1 MTTQELET
9 RHWLN
14 RAFYADKK
22 AKALDMLVRQCRER
36 AEGLS
41 RCSEGNDKGRSDS
54 AENGTE
60 NALMKLAE
68 MERKADEQ
76 KAEAVNASAEIQ
88 EAISALH
95 DDDLEAVLIH
105 RYLLFETIEQAA
117 TSIGYD
123 SRTIKRKT
131 KQAIEKMSQNVLECP
146 PDDVIE

>member
-41 RCSEGNDKGRSDS
+41 RCSVGNDKGKSDS

-76 KAEAVNASAEIQ
+76 KVEAVETTLPPPNYSLFINTYLVV
-88 EAISALH
+88 I
-95 DDDLEAVLIH
+95 
-105 RYLLFETIEQAA
+105 RYEQILSFPET
-117 TSIGYD
+117 T
-123 SRTIKRKT
+123 
-131 KQAIEKMSQNVLECP
+131 CP
-146 PDDVIE
+146 NKA

>member
-22 AKALDMLVRQCRER
+22 AKALEMLVRQCRER

-54 AENGTE
+54 TENGTE

-76 KAEAVNASAEIQ
+76 KAEAVNVSAEIQ
-88 EAISALH
+88 GTISKLH

-105 RYLLFETIEQAA
+105 RYILFHTIEQTAEMMNYHPNTVKSKVKKA
-117 TSIGYD
+117 VQKLCT
-123 SRTIKRKT
+123 
-131 KQAIEKMSQNVLECP
+131 EMS
-146 PDDVIE
+146 

>member
-54 AENGTE
+54 SENGTE

-105 RYLLFETIEQAA
+105 RYILFHTIEQTAEIMNYHPNTVKSKVKKA
-117 TSIGYD
+117 VQKLCT
-123 SRTIKRKT
+123 
-131 KQAIEKMSQNVLECP
+131 EMS
-146 PDDVIE
+146 

>member
-22 AKALDMLVRQCRER
+22 AKALEMLVRQCRER

-68 MERKADEQ
+68 MERKVDEQ
-76 KAEAVNASAEIQ
+76 MAEAVNASAEIQ
-88 EAISALH
+88 EAIERLN
-95 DDDLEAVLIH
+95 DFDLEAVMIH
-105 RYLLFETIEQAA
+105 RYLLFHTDKETAEIMN
-117 TSIGYD
+117 YD
-123 SRTIKRKT
+123 ERTIRRKR
-131 KQAIEKMSQNVLECP
+131 EKALKKLSGCALECP
-146 PDDVIE
+146 VDNVV

>member
-22 AKALDMLVRQCRER
+22 AKALEMLVRQCIER

-76 KAEAVNASAEIQ
+76 KAEAVNVSAEIQ
-88 EAISALH
+88 GTISKLH

-105 RYLLFETIEQAA
+105 RYILFHTIEQTAEMMNYHPNTVKSKVKKA
-117 TSIGYD
+117 VQKLCT
-123 SRTIKRKT
+123 
-131 KQAIEKMSQNVLECP
+131 EMS
-146 PDDVIE
+146 

>member
-22 AKALDMLVRQCRER
+22 AKALEMLVRQCRER

-76 KAEAVNASAEIQ
+76 KAEAVNVSAEIQ
-88 EAISALH
+88 GTISKLH

-105 RYLLFETIEQAA
+105 RYILFHTIEQTAEIMNYHPNTVKSKVKKA
-117 TSIGYD
+117 VQKLCT
-123 SRTIKRKT
+123 
-131 KQAIEKMSQNVLECP
+131 EMS
-146 PDDVIE
+146 

>member
-1 MTTQELET
+1 MTETELTT

-22 AKALDMLVRQCRER
+22 AKALEMLVRQCRER

-41 RCSEGNDKGRSDS
+41 RCSEGNDKGRSDG

-68 MERKADEQ
+68 MERKADAQ
-76 KAEAVNASAEIQ
+76 RVEAVNVSAEIQ
-88 EAISALH
+88 SIISGLH

-105 RYLLFETIEQAA
+105 RYLLFETVEQTAE
-117 TSIGYD
+117 SIGYD
-123 SRTIKRKT
+123 PRTVMRKIKK
-131 KQAIEKMSQNVLECP
+131 AIEKLSPN
-146 PDDVIE
+146 VIECHPVDVV

>member
-1 MTTQELET
+1 MTETELTT

-22 AKALDMLVRQCRER
+22 AKALEMLVRQCRER

-41 RCSEGNDKGRSDS
+41 RCSEGNDKGRSDG

-68 MERKADEQ
+68 MERKADAQ
-76 KAEAVNASAEIQ
+76 RIEAVNVSAEIQ
-88 EAISALH
+88 TIISGLH

-105 RYLLFETIEQAA
+105 RYILFHTIEQTAEIMSYHPN
-117 TSIGYD
+117 TVKS
-123 SRTIKRKT
+123 KVK
-131 KQAIEKMSQNVLECP
+131 KAIQKLCTEMS
-146 PDDVIE
+146 

>member
-22 AKALDMLVRQCRER
+22 AKALEMLVRQCRER

-88 EAISALH
+88 ETISKLH

-105 RYLLFETIEQAA
+105 RYILFHTIEQTAEIMNYHPNTVKSKVKKA
-117 TSIGYD
+117 VQKLCT
-123 SRTIKRKT
+123 
-131 KQAIEKMSQNVLECP
+131 EMS
-146 PDDVIE
+146 